1 MSRTVVYLLTA
12 LLCVALLEGC
22 AAYAVSP
29 VTGFLYADVKGP
41 GSATSNA
48 GSSKVGTAVAES
60 FLGVFATG
68 DASIEAAMKDGGI
81 TKIHHVDY
89 ESKNILGLYATFT
102 VIVYGE

>member
-1 MSRTVVYLLTA
+1 MGKSIAYLVLILFSVSVLA
-12 LLCVALLEGC
+12 GC

-29 VTGFLYADVKGP
+29 VTGFLYTDVRGP
-41 GSATSNA
+41 GSPTSNVN
-48 GSSKVGTAVAES
+48 SPKVGEAKAES
-60 FLGVFATG
+60 FLGLIAIG

-89 ESKNILGLYATFT
+89 ESKNILGVYATFT

>member
-1 MSRTVVYLLTA
+1 MARDVVYLLTA
-12 LLCVALLEGC
+12 LLCVALIAGC

-29 VTGFLYADVKGP
+29 VTGFVYSDVRGP

-48 GSSKVGTAVAES
+48 GYSKVGTATAES
-60 FLGVFATG
+60 FLGFIAMG

-89 ESKNILGLYATFT
+89 ESKNILGIYATFT
-102 VIVYGE
+102 VVVYGE